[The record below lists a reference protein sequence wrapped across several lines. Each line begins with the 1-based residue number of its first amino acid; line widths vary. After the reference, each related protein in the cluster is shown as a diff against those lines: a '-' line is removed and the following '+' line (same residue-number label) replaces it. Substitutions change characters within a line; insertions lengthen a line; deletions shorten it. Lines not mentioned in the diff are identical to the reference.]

1 MASKYAK
8 PLQVPVEFPDLLRTF
23 TREVLRQQGKLETKE
38 AIYEF
43 GTQFFSDLVAKREGG
58 GAKATA
64 ASGVASIVPMYM
76 KLSEDEIQDILLR
89 AFHDADPQN
98 AGMLAYNAFH
108 QLLCQVDEHLQL
120 SSVELKAFFAEVSE
134 NDEGLVS
141 YADFLPV
148 ALQMILHLRATKP
161 QRQARIDMFAKKDTE
176 IFLHGMMQDE
186 IESLLREI
194 LQRADAEGHGVLGRL
209 EFVDAL
215 LDADLGLTRR
225 EVNILL
231 SETLA
236 FLDDSAEVAY
246 LDFIPVVFPVLRDV
260 FVQGVVELP
269 NDQDSLTQYLVK
281 VFASGDTE
289 ATGLLTVAEL
299 TRLFRAADIGLT
311 RLQIITVLSE
321 AQEDK
326 SGFVNYEK
334 FAAHVAGMVVVLV
347 SFDSQQTFAAYLQK
361 YRKTSEYYTV
371 LDMNQHTFEQ
381 SLARALEALDE
392 GHRGIL
398 PREDVL
404 SAIHNTFSDISQR
417 QMRALMALADVDE
430 MGELECTLITHSAF
444 QALQKLQEYDMMIM
458 ES

>member
-1 MASKYAK
+1 MCDTDHCTGILS
-8 PLQVPVEFPDLLRTF
+8 
-23 TREVLRQQGKLETKE
+23 VLRQQGKLETKE

-43 GTQFFSDLVAKREGG
+43 GTQFFIDLIAKRDGG
-58 GAKATA
+58 GAKAAA
-64 ASGVASIVPMYM
+64 ASVAAGVAPAYM
-76 KLSEDEIQDILLR
+76 TLSEDEIQDILLR
-89 AFHDADPQN
+89 AFHDADQQN
-98 AGMLAYNAFH
+98 AGMLAYNEFH
-108 QLLCQVDEHLQL
+108 QLLLQVGEHLQL
-120 SSVELKAFFAEVSE
+120 SSVELKALFAEANE
-134 NDEGLVS
+134 NGEGLVS
-141 YADFLPV
+141 YADFLPI

-161 QRQARIDMFAKKDTE
+161 QRQARIDMFGKKDAE

-194 LQRADAEGHGVLGRL
+194 LQRADAEDRGVLGRL
-209 EFVDAL
+209 EFVDTL

-231 SETLA
+231 SEMPT
-236 FLDDSAEVAY
+236 FLGDSAEVAY
-246 LDFIPVVFPVLRDV
+246 LDFIPAVFPVLRDV

-269 NDQDSLTQYLVK
+269 IDQDSLTQYLAE
-281 VFASGDTE
+281 VFASGDAE

-311 RLQIITVLSE
+311 RLQITTVLSE

-347 SFDSQQTFAAYLQK
+347 SFDSQQTFAACLQK
-361 YRKTSEYYTV
+361 YRKTSEYYT
-371 LDMNQHTFEQ
+371 Q

-417 QMRALMALADVDE
+417 QVRALMALADVDE
-430 MGELECTLITHSAF
+430 MGELEYTLITHSAF